1 MKHYIA
7 KIGSI
12 LIAATII
19 IASITTAFAEDTLKI
34 NNSEKTADKGD
45 TVRFTLNLADTKEP
59 LIGFELRVFFD
70 SDKLELVKGSVTSET
85 FDNLFFNEDLNGKL
99 PLNWTDFNNP
109 VNCEKKTPL
118 FSCDFKVLDGGNA
131 EINYF
136 VTELYGDDM
145 TYLKS
150 YTWTYDI
157 TDGNDAVVSDGV
169 LPISKDEETLNNRQ
183 SQFINYV
190 DGKGEENTPNKDNH
204 ESVVGKPHTTKI
216 VNEYIEATR
225 YEEVNGDGTN
235 DGNSGNK
242 GGISPLI
249 IVLIAVPAVI
259 VLIVVA
265 VVLSK
270 RKSNAAQSGDYD
282 VDEPKFDLSAE
293 QQAMEEAGEIDDENP

>member
-19 IASITTAFAEDTLKI
+19 LASITTAFAEDALKI
-34 NNSEKTADKGD
+34 NNSDKTANKGD
-45 TVRFTLNLADTKEP
+45 TIKFTLNLSDTKEP
-59 LIGFELRVFFD
+59 VIGFELRVFFD
-70 SDKLELVKGSVTSET
+70 PEKLELVKGSVTSET
-85 FDNLFFNEDLNGKL
+85 FDNLFFNEDLKGKL

-109 VNCEKKTPL
+109 VNCEKKTPM
-118 FSCDFKVLDGGNA
+118 FSCDFKVLDGGDA
-131 EINYF
+131 EISYF

-150 YTWTYDI
+150 YSWTYDL
-157 TDGNDAVVSDGV
+157 TDGNNSVVSDGV

-190 DGKGEENTPNKDNH
+190 DGKGEENSPNKDNH
-204 ESVVGKPHTTKI
+204 ESVVGKPHTTQI
-216 VNEYIEATR
+216 VNEVVENTR
-225 YEEVNGDGTN
+225 YEDVNGNG
-235 DGNSGNK
+235 GNGNGSEK
-242 GGISPLI
+242 GGISPLV
-249 IVLIAVPAVI
+249 IVLIAVPVVI

-270 RKSNAAQSGDYD
+270 KKSKAQQSSDYE

-293 QQAMEEAGEIDDENP
+293 QQAMEEAGEVDDDNP

>member
-19 IASITTAFAEDTLKI
+19 LASITTAFAEDTLKI
-34 NNSEKTADKGD
+34 NNSDKTVNKGD
-45 TVRFTLNLADTKEP
+45 TVRFTLNLSDTKEP
-59 LIGFELRVFFD
+59 VIGFELRVFFD
-70 SDKLELVKGSVTSET
+70 SEKLELVKGSVTSET
-85 FDNLFFNEDLNGKL
+85 FDNLFFNDDLKGKL

-109 VNCEKKTPL
+109 VNCEKKTPM
-118 FSCDFKVLDGGNA
+118 FSCDFKVLDGGDA
-131 EINYF
+131 EISYF

-150 YTWTYDI
+150 YTWTYDLK
-157 TDGNDAVVSDGV
+157 DANESVVSDGV
-169 LPISKDEETLNNRQ
+169 LPVSKDEETLNNRQ
-183 SQFINYV
+183 AQFINYV

-204 ESVVGKPHTTKI
+204 ESVVGKPHTTK
-216 VNEYIEATR
+216 VVSDVVEVTK
-225 YEEVNGDGTN
+225 YEEVNGNG
-235 DGNSGNK
+235 GSGSQQ
-242 GGISPLI
+242 GGISPLV

-265 VVLSK
+265 IVLS
-270 RKSNAAQSGDYD
+270 RKKSKASQNGDYE

-293 QQAMEEAGEIDDENP
+293 QQAMEEAGETDDDNP

>member
-19 IASITTAFAEDTLKI
+19 LASITTAFAEDALKI
-34 NNSEKTADKGD
+34 NNSDKTANKGD
-45 TVRFTLNLADTKEP
+45 TIKFTLNLSDTKEP
-59 LIGFELRVFFD
+59 VIGFELRVFFD
-70 SDKLELVKGSVTSET
+70 PEKLELVKGSVTSET
-85 FDNLFFNEDLNGKL
+85 FDNLFFNEDLKGKL

-109 VNCEKKTPL
+109 VNCEKKTPM
-118 FSCDFKVLDGGNA
+118 FSCDFKVLDGGDA
-131 EINYF
+131 EISYF

-150 YTWTYDI
+150 YSWTYDL
-157 TDGNDAVVSDGV
+157 TDGNNSVVSDGV

-190 DGKGEENTPNKDNH
+190 DGTGEENSPNKDNH
-204 ESVVGKPHTTKI
+204 ESVVGKPHTTQI
-216 VNEYIEATR
+216 VNEVVENTR
-225 YEEVNGDGTN
+225 YEDVNGSG
-235 DGNSGNK
+235 GNGNGSEK
-242 GGISPLI
+242 GGISPLV
-249 IVLIAVPAVI
+249 IVLIAVPVVI

-270 RKSNAAQSGDYD
+270 KKSKAQQSSDYE

-293 QQAMEEAGEIDDENP
+293 QQAMEEAGEVDDDNP